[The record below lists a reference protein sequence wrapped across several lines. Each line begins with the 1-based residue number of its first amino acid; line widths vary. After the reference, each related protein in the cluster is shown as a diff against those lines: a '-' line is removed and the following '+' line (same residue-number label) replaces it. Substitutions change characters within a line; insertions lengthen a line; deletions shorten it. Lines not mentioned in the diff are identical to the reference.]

1 MMTASAS
8 LMPSPVEAARR
19 KSVSRTEPDRP
30 LTSALHFH
38 PKLCGRI
45 EGFIVFHLIYTSRA
59 HQDFAAAD
67 LKQLLRRSRMNNSS
81 INVTGMLLY
90 HDSAFLQVLE
100 GDESSVRGLFKR
112 IEKDPRHT
120 AVSIL
125 REQKSFGE
133 RRIFGDWSMGFADAT
148 NHAKIL
154 KGFVDLAIDLD
165 LLALS
170 EQQATELLSLC
181 GRSPQY
187 EDA

>member
-1 MMTASAS
+1 MTAASAS
-8 LMPSPVEAARR
+8 WIAGSCRGCAPEG
-19 KSVSRTEPDRP
+19 VSRPEPGRA

-38 PKLCGRI
+38 TKLRGRI
-45 EGFIVFHLIYTSRA
+45 EGYIVYHLIYTSRT
-59 HQDFAAAD
+59 QQTFAAAD

-81 INVTGMLLY
+81 VNVTGMLLY

-148 NHAKIL
+148 NNAKIL

-170 EQQATELLSLC
+170 EQQAMELLSLC